1 MAAAEAAAFRDVDE
15 VGWYRAPPNSALRA
29 AAVFDNCVCGI
40 GPPTG
45 TDADMCSDVR
55 RKGGTATDDDWYAK
69 ATPNKH
75 AAEAAGKRVV
85 LMVKFGRFTTRS
97 GGMMTPADW
106 LATVIDDA
114 AVMRG
119 EARPPKN
126 EATRARAPKRHG
138 GAEPP
143 GPFQP

>member
-55 RKGGTATDDDWYAK
+55 RTGGTATGDDWYAK

-75 AAEAAGKRVV
+75 AAEAAGKRFV
-85 LMVKFGRFTTRS
+85 LMVKYGS

-106 LATVIDDA
+106 QATVIDDA
-114 AVMRG
+114 AVSPSR
-119 EARPPKN
+119 EPRSPKN
-126 EATRARAPKRHG
+126 EVATHALST
-138 GAEPP
+138 
-143 GPFQP
+143 

>member
-29 AAVFDNCVCGI
+29 AAVFDNCGCGI

-55 RKGGTATDDDWYAK
+55 RTDGTATGDDWYAK
-69 ATPNKH
+69 ATPSKH
-75 AAEAAGKRVV
+75 AAEAAGNRVV
-85 LMVKFGRFTTRS
+85 LMANFGRYAG

-106 LATVIDDA
+106 QATVIDA
-114 AVMRG
+114 MRPSR
-119 EARPPKN
+119 RPRRDEFLPQTRSPKN
-126 EATRARAPKRHG
+126 EVATHALST
-138 GAEPP
+138 
-143 GPFQP
+143 